1 MPVAVIY
8 DDQLS
13 QLPRS
18 LALLTDI
25 QLYGTFIVYDLIKPD
40 MLCTA
45 CHYYLARRLRQAFFM
60 EIFL

>member
-8 DDQLS
+8 DDQILHS
-13 QLPRS
+13 PPL